1 MGAAAA
7 PIGIGLQ
14 VGQGVGSAIKGHQ
27 ASNQLSQNM
36 GMTNQLFQGMAGQAG
51 DVMNLLSGAARSFQD
66 PRVPASSFLSPAVPS
81 TRTAPTTSTTGVASV
96 GGMLDFSRAPG
107 SVEVA
112 PNPRAGIPSGN
123 TLSDVIL
130 RDAFQGAGQL
140 AQTYQAGAAGLQNRG
155 LANQAAGLVQ
165 QGGMGG
171 LLANVAQ
178 GGGFQSFQPGQVFQG
193 NQFTPLGI
201 LTPQASGGNVPMHAP
216 SQVNLSPVHAGT
228 PFTANQFAFD
238 PVAATRQQAI
248 DFSMQAGDRARAT
261 AQEQAALAMQQGA
274 GGIDKMLAARGM
286 SADSGVGAA
295 ALAQLG
301 AATGQQMADLNRDL
315 ASQGQ
320 QAALQASQF
329 DVGSLLDLAGMGSQ
343 YNLGI
348 NQLTG
353 QLGLGR
359 DQMIAGQLDARNALA
374 AQLGISGDQLM
385 AQQLMAGNQLGL
397 QADQLVAQ
405 QRMAQNELMGNLG
418 LARDQMTVEQL
429 MQNTQLGAQFGL
441 QANDLLANLAQA
453 GQANDLARSQ
463 QLAALQGLQDQSVL
477 SQTDLLARG
486 VTDPISMMQGI
497 YTQNY
502 LAPQME
508 LLGLQSGLAGQ
519 LAGLGVQ
526 GLMGNQAAM
535 AQAVQA
541 AGSGK
546 GAATAGATRPG
557 KGGSK
562 GATTAP
568 TPSPLFSVSSGG
580 L

>member
-14 VGQGVGSAIKGHQ
+14 VGQGIGSAIKGQQ
-27 ASNQLSQNM
+27 ASNQLSQNLD
-36 GMTNQLFQGMAGQAG
+36 MTNRLFQGMAGHAG
-51 DVMNLLSGAARSFQD
+51 DVMNLLSGAARGFQD
-66 PRVPASSFLSPAVPS
+66 PRVPASSFLSPAVP
-81 TRTAPTTSTTGVASV
+81 RTPPRGTSTVPGGVQPV
-96 GGMLDFSRAPG
+96 TGGMLNMTRAPG
-107 SVEVA
+107 SIELE
-112 PNPRAGIPSGN
+112 PNPRANIPGN

-130 RDAFQGAGQL
+130 SDTFRGAGQL

-178 GGGFQSFQPGQVFQG
+178 GGGFQGFQPGQVFQG
-193 NQFTPLGI
+193 NQFT
-201 LTPQASGGNVPMHAP
+201 
-216 SQVNLSPVHAGT
+216 
-228 PFTANQFAFD
+228 ANQFEFD

-261 AQEQAALAMQQGA
+261 AQEQAALAMRQGSQ
-274 GGIDKMLAARGM
+274 GIDKMLAARGL

-329 DVGSLLDLAGMGSQ
+329 DVGSLLDLAGMSSQ
-343 YNLGI
+343 YNLGL

-359 DQMIAGQLDARNALA
+359 DQM
-374 AQLGISGDQLM
+374 
-385 AQQLMAGNQLGL
+385 
-397 QADQLVAQ
+397 
-405 QRMAQNELMGNLG
+405 
-418 LARDQMTVEQL
+418 TVEQL
-429 MQNTQLGAQFGL
+429 MQNAQLGAQFGL
-441 QANDLLANLAQA
+441 QRNDLLAGLAQA
-453 GQANDLARSQ
+453 GQANNLARSQ
-463 QLAALQGLQDQSVL
+463 QLAALQGLQDQSML
-477 SQTDLLARG
+477 ARTDLLARG

-497 YTQNY
+497 YAQNY

-508 LLGLQSGLAGQ
+508 LLGLQSGLAGT
-519 LAGLGVQ
+519 LVGSGVQ

-541 AGSGK
+541 AGAGK

-557 KGGSK
+557 KGG
-562 GATTAP
+562 GGGPAP
-568 TPSPLFSVSSGG
+568 SQGTYSGGIQVVPVSSQRFTVSAPG
-580 L
+580 LG